1 MKTSFFRICSVLA
14 LGFAASQMLQAQE
27 GNTLKGVWDVT
38 VTVTNCQTGALIRTV
53 RSLQQFRQDGT
64 IVETASTASR
74 GISEGVWSAAGD
86 QSYNAAY
93 WFFRYNPDGT
103 FASIAKVA
111 DVITLGDEGQ
121 FTSAGTVSDFNA
133 SGTLVSTGCF
143 VHSAK
148 RLTLANNQ

>member
-1 MKTSFFRICSVLA
+1 MKMNFFRICAVLA
-14 LGFAASQMLQAQE
+14 LGAAASQMVLQAQE

-64 IVETASTASR
+64 TLETANTASR
-74 GISEGVWSAAGD
+74 GISEGIWSAAGD
-86 QSYNAAY
+86 QTYNAAY

-103 FASIAKVA
+103 FASIAK
-111 DVITLGDEGQ
+111 ITDTIKLGDDSQ
-121 FTSAGTVSDFNA
+121 FTSAGTVMDFNA
-133 SGTLVSTGCF
+133 SGALISTGCF

-148 RLTLANNQ
+148 RLTLPNQ